1 MVISNFAPDKEE
13 DEQDDDNDA
22 DMVMHMQMKLN
33 VDLPVDAQTAQKNA
47 QSPEAALAGAA
58 VKAPPSQPLS
68 LLQMPEAA
76 AAAGKQPAAEAQAGP
91 APPPR
96 QKQVDPASSAF
107 FSGNQILLAAGA
119 GAALVIVGALLASGL
134 KACLSARKGH
144 SEHELKLAAKAWM
157 LDWALG
163 YEPEDDK
170 DDEIIQTEM
179 KIPTKKQPPRAT
191 ASDDSCD
198 TDEEEPEAESD
209 GGDMLEDAVF
219 VAEQV
224 EVGNR
229 SSNEAYDAGYCKRM
243 YGIDQEANARLV
255 EQIQVDLR

>member
-1 MVISNFAPDKEE
+1 MVISNYAPDKEE

-33 VDLPVDAQTAQKNA
+33 VDVPVDAQTGQNDAKA
-47 QSPEAALAGAA
+47 APEAALAGAA
-58 VKAPPSQPLS
+58 VKALPPQQLS
-68 LLQMPEAA
+68 LLQMPAA
-76 AAAGKQPAAEAQAGP
+76 AAVTANQPAAQAGP
-91 APPPR
+91 SPPR

-107 FSGNQILLAAGA
+107 FSGNQVLLAAGA
-119 GAALVIVGALLASGL
+119 GAALVILGALLATGL

-163 YEPEDDK
+163 YEPEDEK

-179 KIPTKKQPPRAT
+179 KIPMKKQPPRAT

-209 GGDMLEDAVF
+209 GGEMLEDAVF

-224 EVGNR
+224 ELANR
-229 SSNEAYDAGYCKRM
+229 SSNEAYDAGYCRRM
-243 YGIDQEANARLV
+243 YGIDQDSKARLV
-255 EQIQVDLR
+255 DQIQVDLR

>member
-1 MVISNFAPDKEE
+1 MVVSNYAPDKEE

-33 VDLPVDAQTAQKNA
+33 VDVPVDTQTAEKSPKA
-47 QSPEAALAGAA
+47 PEAALAGIVA
-58 VKAPPSQPLS
+58 KAPSPQQVS
-68 LLQMPEAA
+68 LLQMPEVAA
-76 AAAGKQPAAEAQAGP
+76 VAGNHPSTQADVGT
-91 APPPR
+91 APR
-96 QKQVDPASSAF
+96 QKEADPASSAF
-107 FSGNQILLAAGA
+107 FSGNQIFLAAGA
-119 GAALVIVGALLASGL
+119 GAALVIVGAMLATGV

-163 YEPEDDK
+163 YEPEDEK

-179 KIPTKKQPPRAT
+179 KMPMKKQPPRAT

-209 GGDMLEDAVF
+209 GGEMLEDAVF

-224 EVGNR
+224 EVANR

-243 YGIDQEANARLV
+243 YGIDQEAKAGLV
-255 EQIQVDLR
+255 DQIQVDLR